1 MAGRLEFA
9 RAVSR
14 RKFVPPMNAPA
25 LTSYRL
31 FKTASAREVAVLLA
45 VAWFVP
51 FAVHLAPWSGVRPLG
66 AYLLPMFWTSFM
78 AAYFYGP
85 KIGALTGFFAP
96 AVNLLVTG
104 LPAWRFL
111 SVMSG
116 ELVVF
121 ALITA
126 WAVCRFPR
134 FFLLAPIVCILTVL
148 ISTAIQVV
156 ASAGFSV
163 AALGEPLGQAVVD
176 GFAGL
181 TVLSAINAV
190 LVGFYPKAK

>member
-1 MAGRLEFA
+1 
-9 RAVSR
+9 
-14 RKFVPPMNAPA
+14 
-25 LTSYRL
+25 
-31 FKTASAREVAVLLA
+31 
-45 VAWFVP
+45 
-51 FAVHLAPWSGVRPLG
+51 
-66 AYLLPMFWTSFM
+66 
-78 AAYFYGP
+78 
-85 KIGALTGFFAP
+85 
-96 AVNLLVTG
+96 
-104 LPAWRFL
+104 
-111 SVMSG
+111 MSG